1 MKQKGAALRNSE
13 KCGCH
18 RWVGCGGCGG
28 VGAKTKTVSRRFTNY
43 PRLTPLGIARDI
55 SAADLIDQPF
65 LAYTGER
72 LREAAQLISKNMM
85 ARLQSKYLKTGTV
98 SNIKSGRKAANRSS
112 AKWG

>member
-1 MKQKGAALRNSE
+1 M
-13 KCGCH
+13 
-18 RWVGCGGCGG
+18 
-28 VGAKTKTVSRRFTNY
+28 GAKSKAGSRRFANY
-43 PRLTPLGIARDI
+43 PRLNPLGIGRDI

-65 LAYTGER
+65 LAYNGGR